1 MLGGTQGMV
10 LSAAINNPSDAKS
23 RAGPQSMLLLCAD
36 NVCVVIGDHEV
47 SVECRRSHRA
57 DVREGRTRG
66 PDTRLCH
73 QQRPV
78 GPLAARAS
86 MDCRGIANARDR
98 SVTLMSGCHLYL
110 AFATVSLRLNCLL
123 RQ

>member
-1 MLGGTQGMV
+1 MLGVHDASSTMV
-10 LSAAINNPSDAKS
+10 LSAAINNPSDAKLDAKS
-23 RAGPQSMLLLCAD
+23 MAAPQSMLLLCAD

-73 QQRPV
+73 QQRP
-78 GPLAARAS
+78 GGALAARAS
-86 MDCRGIANARDR
+86 MDCRDVAKCAQPF
-98 SVTLMSGCHLYL
+98 VWVLYNILVAL
-110 AFATVSLRLNCLL
+110 AY
-123 RQ
+123 